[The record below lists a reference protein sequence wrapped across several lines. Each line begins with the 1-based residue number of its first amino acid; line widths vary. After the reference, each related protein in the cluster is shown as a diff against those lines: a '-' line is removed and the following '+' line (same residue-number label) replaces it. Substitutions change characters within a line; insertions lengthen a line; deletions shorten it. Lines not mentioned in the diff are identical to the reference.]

1 MLEQIEKPND
11 VKKLSFKELIAL
23 ADEVRQRII
32 GVTSENGGHV
42 ASSLGATDLIIAL
55 LKIFSPTTDDIIFDV
70 GHQAY
75 AYKILTERNDRFETL
90 RKLGGISGFP
100 NTSES
105 EYDAFTVGHASTSI
119 SAALGIALAK
129 QHRKLPGMV
138 IAVIGDGAL
147 TGGMAF
153 EAINH
158 AGHLHK
164 NMIVVLNDNEMSI
177 SQNVG
182 ALQHYL
188 TNVLVSKSYNAIK
201 KQIWDIT
208 QSLPD
213 RAKKS
218 FTQSAQK
225 IEESVMNII
234 VPNIFFEDLGFKYVG
249 PINGH
254 DIPRMC
260 RIFNKV
266 KDNMTGPVLV
276 HLITQKGKGLD
287 VAEQNQEKFHGIGPY
302 NQTTGQ
308 IITNSEKNWSSI
320 FGEKLVEIAKN
331 DVNVVAITAAMSDGT
346 GLNPFATQFPD
357 RFFDVGIAEQHA
369 VTLAAGMATK
379 GLKPFVAIYS
389 TFLQRAIDQI
399 IHDVAIPK
407 LPVVFAIDRAGIV
420 GEDGATHQGV
430 FDLSYLQFVPN
441 LVIIAPAT
449 ANELQDALEWADSY
463 IDGPVA
469 IRYPRG
475 IAHTSTNNTGFTFPK
490 AIALQ
495 QGEGI
500 AISGVGHSLQT
511 AEKLYNLIKE
521 AYPHISPYLIN
532 PLFIKPY
539 YTDLYNTIYSTC
551 KLHIVIE
558 ENAQIGGF
566 ASRLALDY
574 SLSPCRTVSFAVP
587 DAFIEHG
594 DVKTLRDMVGLS
606 VEKIFKTIAP
616 LLTQYTQ

>member
-32 GVTSENGGHV
+32 SVTSENGGHV

-55 LKIFSPTTDDIIFDV
+55 LKVFCPNTDDFIFDV

-75 AYKILTERNDRFETL
+75 AYKILTERNEKFHTL
-90 RKLGGISGFP
+90 RQLGGLSGFP

-119 SAALGIALAK
+119 SATLGIALAK
-129 QHRKLPGMV
+129 QHQNLPGMV

-213 RAKKS
+213 RARKS

-249 PINGH
+249 PIDGH

-308 IITNSEKNWSSI
+308 IISNNEKTWSRV
-320 FGEKLVEIAKN
+320 FGEKLVEIAKS
-331 DVNVVAITAAMSDGT
+331 DDKIVAITAAMSDGT
-346 GLNPFATQFPD
+346 GLNAFATTFPD

-399 IHDVAIPK
+399 IHDVSIPR
-407 LPVVFAIDRAGIV
+407 LPVVFAIDRAGLV

-430 FDLSYLQFVPN
+430 FDLSYLQFIPN
-441 LVIIAPAT
+441 LTIIAPAT
-449 ANELQDALEWADSY
+449 ATELEKALEWAGSY

-475 IAHTSTNNTGFTFPK
+475 ITHTSDDNKGFAFSK
-490 AIALQ
+490 SIVLQ

-500 AISGVGHSLQT
+500 AISGVGHSLQI
-511 AEKLYNLIKE
+511 AKDLYNLLKAE
-521 AYPHISPYLIN
+521 YPNLSPYLIN
-532 PLFIKPY
+532 TLFIKPY
-539 YTDLYNTIYSTC
+539 DKDLYNTVYNSCT
-551 KLHIVIE
+551 LHIVIE
-558 ENAQIGGF
+558 ENAQIGCF

-574 SLSPCRTVSFAVP
+574 NLSSCRTMSFAIP

-594 DVKTLRDMVGLS
+594 DVEILRNIIGLS
-606 VEKIFKTIAP
+606 AEKIFKIVRQQ
-616 LLTQYTQ
+616 LHQ